1 MDISMKQTGCDY
13 SIYTG
18 ANSGSTRAASQAA
31 KINSACKEMES
42 MFIQNMFKEMR
53 ASIPKSGL
61 LSGSKA
67 EEMFTDML
75 DAELAKSI
83 SQSGGIGLAPLVQNQ
98 LKIIQESAKTNSS
111 Q

>member
-1 MDISMKQTGCDY
+1 
-13 SIYTG
+13 
-18 ANSGSTRAASQAA
+18 
-31 KINSACKEMES
+31 
-42 MFIQNMFKEMR
+42 
-53 ASIPKSGL
+53 
-61 LSGSKA
+61 
-67 EEMFTDML
+67 MFTDML